1 VPGSR
6 VAGKSSKISARTE
19 KFPGGWTFSERLR
32 LRENFDRFNFAIH
45 KEKEMNFRR
54 WIAAM
59 FVLALF
65 AGLASAQIV
74 IGPSTG
80 TSAGPLAC
88 TATVTVPP
96 ALRAEGMTELIGD
109 IVITCTGGSQL
120 AAGATIPTAN
130 ITVSLGTNVTSRI
143 LATSPVNATE
153 ALLLIDEPGSGLQ
166 GYGPTVPQTACSSA
180 QAGAGLAGCQEIV
193 SASYTFACP
202 SALAGYCSGT
212 APNVF
217 QGVWNSSYPNQI
229 VFNGIPILPPV
240 TGGFERVFRITNVR
254 ANIAGLGVTS
264 PAGTQQLLA
273 SISISGSTSLTV
285 NNPVQIAGFIQAGLS
300 TSLRNTSNTG
310 SLSVP
315 NVNQCGGSTSPSS
328 VAVLQYSE
336 NFATAFKTRVAPGT
350 AVGSGQYALSTGQ
363 NVPGT
368 IYNSESGFITPAV
381 TSAGLA
387 DYGTR
392 LTAVF
397 NSVPTGVRIF
407 VSTTNIQN
415 TFANTQYPTTA
426 PAPGIATT
434 WSQGA
439 QYFAEL
445 VLSGTA
451 GDSNGFPPIQASTV
465 QVNGSPYTY
474 LAELPVVNGT
484 ATAVWEV
491 ITTNTAASETFTFGV
506 WQQFTANPG
515 AGSPPPGT
523 ATVNMSYAPTP
534 TSGAFT
540 ASAGALA
547 SSSLTIP
554 RFADTSTANNLFTI
568 VICQTVLLFP
578 FVTNQGGFDTGL
590 AIANTSSDPFG
601 TKVQAGGCNLYWYG
615 ANAPSMV
622 PTGTVATGTVYA
634 TLASSAAPNFQGYMI
649 AVCNFQLAHG
659 FAFVS
664 DVGAQKLAMGYLAL
678 ILPGGTANT
687 RPYNPGSTG
696 IINETSWPH

>member
-1 VPGSR
+1 
-6 VAGKSSKISARTE
+6 
-19 KFPGGWTFSERLR
+19 
-32 LRENFDRFNFAIH
+32 
-45 KEKEMNFRR
+45 MNFRR

-65 AGLASAQIV
+65 TGLASAQIIV
-74 IGPSTG
+74 GPSTG
-80 TSAGPLAC
+80 ASAGPLAC
-88 TATVTVPP
+88 TATVSVPP

-109 IVITCTGGSQL
+109 IVLVCTGGPQL
-120 AAGATIPTAN
+120 GAGASIPTAN
-130 ITVSLGTNVTSRI
+130 ITVSLAPNVTSRI
-143 LATSPVNATE
+143 LSTTPVNATE

-166 GYGPTVPQTACSSA
+166 GYGPTVPQTACTSA
-180 QAGAGLAGCQEIV
+180 AAGAGLGGCGEIV
-193 SASYTFACP
+193 SASYTPACP
-202 SALAGYCSGT
+202 ASGGCTGT

-217 QGVWNSSYPNQI
+217 QGVWYSAYPNQV

-240 TGGFERVFRITNVR
+240 TGGFERVYRITNIR

-315 NVNQCGGSTSPSS
+315 NVNQCGGSSSPSS

-336 NFATAFKTRVAPGT
+336 NFATAFKTRVAPGST
-350 AVGSGQYALSTGQ
+350 VGSGQLALTTGQ
-363 NVPGT
+363 NIPGT
-368 IYNSESGFITPAV
+368 IYNSESGFITSAV
-381 TSAGLA
+381 TNAGLT

-392 LTAVF
+392 LKAVF
-397 NSVPTGVRIF
+397 NNVPTGVRIF

-415 TFANTQYPTTA
+415 TFANTQYPTSS
-426 PAPGIATT
+426 PAPGVVTN
-434 WSQGA
+434 WGQGG
-439 QYFAEL
+439 QYFAQL
-445 VLSGTA
+445 VLGETP
-451 GDSNGFPPIQASTV
+451 GDSNGFPPIVASTV

-474 LAELPVVNGT
+474 LAELPVVNGS

-491 ITTNTAASETFTFGV
+491 ITTNTSQSEVFTFGV

-515 AGSPPPGT
+515 ANSPPPGT

-534 TSGAFT
+534 TAAFS

-547 SSSLTIP
+547 SSSLTVP

-568 VICQTVLLFP
+568 VVCQTVLLFP

-590 AIANTSSDPFG
+590 AIANTSTDPFG
-601 TKVQAGGCNLYWYG
+601 TKVQAGACNLYFYG
-615 ANAPSMV
+615 QNAPSTV
-622 PTGTVATGTVYA
+622 NTGTVATGTVYA
-634 TLASSAAPNFQGYMI
+634 ALASSAAPNFQGYMI

-678 ILPGGTANT
+678 ILPGGTTNA

-696 IINETSWPH
+696 IINETSLPH